1 MKTLHK
7 RWSFPLRISSVNV
20 TNSAKKTYLCLTFI
34 FYQKHFKAFYF
45 PVTKYT
51 SGNEMLLN
59 VKNGEMVNGEW
70 CIMFFCCTP
79 DPVKKKTQQN
89 VVGTEIYLVFTNSST
104 ANILITSSNQS
115 LHGAL
120 IVLLEECIIPTSLNS
135 DSHLPKQS
143 FLFTSTKGLQKW
155 WRMLFILS

>member
-1 MKTLHK
+1 MWPILQKKPMCVSH
-7 RWSFPLRISSVNV
+7 SFSIKNILR
-20 TNSAKKTYLCLTFI
+20 LFI
-34 FYQKHFKAFYF
+34 FLWRNT
-45 PVTKYT
+45 PL
-51 SGNEMLLN
+51 EM
-59 VKNGEMVNGEW
+59 KCYWMWKMVN

-115 LHGAL
+115 LRGAL
-120 IVLLEECIIPTSLNS
+120 IVLLKECIISISLNS

-143 FLFTSTKGLQKW
+143 VLFTSTKGLQKW

>member
-20 TNSAKKTYLCLTFI
+20 TKSAKKTYVCLTFI
-34 FYQKHFKAFYF
+34 FYQKYFKAFYF

-59 VKNGEMVNGEW
+59 VKNGELHYVLLLHSRSCQKENAAKRRW
-70 CIMFFCCTP
+70 YRNLSCFYKLFNSKHF
-79 DPVKKKTQQN
+79 D
-89 VVGTEIYLVFTNSST
+89 YLFKS
-104 ANILITSSNQS
+104 I

-120 IVLLEECIIPTSLNS
+120 IVLLEECIISISLNS